1 MTSLSRLTIKH
12 ITTVLRDAVFAKR
25 IEVPLGRSGLK
36 EKKDSIDLSVMYS
49 NEDHCGVC
57 SGYANEIKM
66 VNKKK
71 EEVSIDEKRLNEEF
85 IWMLGTT
92 ADAIKRKK

>member
-25 IEVPLGRSGLK
+25 IEVPLGRWGLK